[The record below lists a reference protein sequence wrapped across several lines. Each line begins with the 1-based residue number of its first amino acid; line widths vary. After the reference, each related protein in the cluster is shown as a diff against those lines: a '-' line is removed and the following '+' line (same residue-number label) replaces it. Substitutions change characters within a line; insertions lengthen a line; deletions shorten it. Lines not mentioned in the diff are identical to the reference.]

1 MKIFFRNIGLI
12 TIICISFLISEKTSL
27 VVKDVDTDL
36 IELKEQE
43 KEYYIE
49 PQNATI
55 KNNTI
60 IPGIEGKRLNID
72 KTYKQIK
79 KKGQISEKDYVYD
92 TIEPEISLKNTYNK
106 YIIKGNPKN
115 KKVSILFVIKQ
126 GDNITKIIEIL
137 EQHRIKADLFI
148 EEKWMEE
155 NQSKLE
161 ELKKKGYIIQELETT
176 QGTTNIKIKNL
187 VKNQKQQKYCY
198 IEQENEQ
205 KLRECMK
212 QKKHTIKTEKI
223 HSTEPLMDIKKKIEN
238 GKIIALAI
246 NKTTT
251 DELNIIIKYIKS
263 KGYKIE
269 NLSNLLSEKNNN

>member
-79 KKGQISEKDYVYD
+79 KKGQITEKDYVYD

-137 EQHRIKADLFI
+137 EQHRIKVDLFI
-148 EEKWMEE
+148 EEKWMED

-161 ELKKKGYIIQELETT
+161 ELIKKGYIIQELETT
-176 QGTTNIKIKNL
+176 QGKTNLKIKNL